1 MSQHRGGRQMQNIIT
16 KADFTGSVFV
26 TPHAIDKAMEL
37 FKIKNRVE
45 ARIFVLDNL
54 RKSTYISEI
63 VGEKGKTD
71 RLFAH
76 RRIAFVLDRV
86 DDVVITIYVREHVDK
101 ELREEVKEIIT
112 DYIVRMHDEEKELKK
127 EITALEVEEEILS
140 QFVKLG
146 LASESEYR
154 WISRCVIRKEAELD
168 ASRRRRSKVA
178 KGAVAF
184 L

>member
-1 MSQHRGGRQMQNIIT
+1 MQNIIT
-16 KADFTGSVFV
+16 KADFAGSVFV

-45 ARIFVLDNL
+45 ARNFVLDNL

-63 VGEKGKTD
+63 VGETGKID

-112 DYIVRMHDEEKELKK
+112 DYIVRMHEEEKSL
-127 EITALEVEEEILS
+127 EEEILS
-140 QFVKLG
+140 LEIEQDVLKEFMKIG
-146 LASESEYR
+146 IAEESEFR
-154 WISRCVIRKEAELD
+154 WSVRCLNRKKWELD